1 MTDNI
6 LSAVLTFGLL
16 ASGTA
21 AIGSEMF
28 NTHRAAPTHAA
39 AQQAM
44 QVVMLPAITVI
55 GHRSA
60 PTEVVMLPAI
70 TVTGHRAAVAVAYEP
85 RATGALRAE

>member
-28 NTHRAAPTHAA
+28 NTHRAAPSQAA
-39 AQQAM
+39 T
-44 QVVMLPAITVI
+44 QVVMMPAITVI